1 MLPTIAIGALNTNLF
16 HSFYNPLK
24 FICHYYSSFK
34 YEDREMERLKACS
47 STQKETANGEGR
59 AYSRQPGSYVPT
71 LNHCAGYIGSPLPR
85 KRCVICILSV

>member
-1 MLPTIAIGALNTNLF
+1 MLPTIAISALNTNLF

-24 FICHYYSSFK
+24 FICHYYSSSK

-59 AYSRQPGSYVPT
+59 AYSQAAWLLCPHSESLCWVYWLPT
-71 LNHCAGYIGSPLPR
+71 A
-85 KRCVICILSV
+85 